1 MVGKCLEW
9 CSFHGTPK
17 RCQIGATP
25 KLSLQKTEAWKL
37 KNRCGAG
44 ACGGG
49 RTRARTWDPMIKSH
63 LLYQLSYAPGT
74 GPESLRK
81 RASFS
86 KATPRCPASRRG
98 IPPPRQHNTKAKKPP
113 ETGCF
118 SRVFIYLR
126 FAWLEPLRTA
136 PAIPIAVHAALEAM
150 VPPASAAGPASH
162 MRQDGQATFLAVV
175 QRLVER
181 VSRVS
186 DSLHRRSR
194 GCHGFGAF

>member
-74 GPESLRK
+74 SPEILGSGRRRLAK
-81 RASFS
+81 R
-86 KATPRCPASRRG
+86 
-98 IPPPRQHNTKAKKPP
+98 
-113 ETGCF
+113 TG
-118 SRVFIYLR
+118 
-126 FAWLEPLRTA
+126 
-136 PAIPIAVHAALEAM
+136 
-150 VPPASAAGPASH
+150 
-162 MRQDGQATFLAVV
+162 DV
-175 QRLVER
+175 QQ
-181 VSRVS
+181 
-186 DSLHRRSR
+186 RS
-194 GCHGFGAF
+194 GAFP

>member
-25 KLSLQKTEAWKL
+25 KLSLQKAEAWKL
-37 KNRCGAG
+37 KNRCGTG

-86 KATPRCPASRRG
+86 KATPRCPANRPGFPGRRRG
-98 IPPPRQHNTKAKKPP
+98 PKMRK
-113 ETGCF
+113 
-118 SRVFIYLR
+118 SRWNPAAFLEVSIGR
-126 FAWLEPLRTA
+126 GFAAR
-136 PAIPIAVHAALEAM
+136 AARPGHH
-150 VPPASAAGPASH
+150 VP
-162 MRQDGQATFLAVV
+162 
-175 QRLVER
+175 
-181 VSRVS
+181 
-186 DSLHRRSR
+186 
-194 GCHGFGAF
+194 